1 MKNRLGVKAQLMGL
15 VVLSGV
21 GIVAVGAIGGMTLH
35 RFSTN
40 TTAQV
45 DHVTRTLGTASDA
58 RQATLG
64 MNAQLYRVIAGAD
77 PAEIRQ
83 DAIASI
89 RHASSLDES
98 LQNLAQALPADPRT
112 RQLLELNEGLKKPRM
127 DIIRAAKDNLDADA
141 MAKAKVVDD
150 ALKQVDELS
159 RGILDAQFQVLQQL
173 ADDARATTARMILV
187 MAIVAAAA
195 LLFSGSLSYLLARR
209 YVNRV
214 LALRSAIRSL
224 EAGDLSACVET
235 GSGSDEICSA
245 LGDLGKTFDALNG
258 TVRRIGESSA
268 AVEGRSG
275 EIDRMAA
282 QIKDIGDA
290 MARVVDDARQH
301 SQRIFECTSTCVD
314 SVGEAKSQTER
325 TAQAI
330 DATASGLDVMS
341 GQLEEFQNRVR
352 ETMRFTDE
360 LAESVQ
366 EISRISAQIGE
377 ISDQTNL
384 LALNAAIEAA
394 RAGEQ
399 GRGFAVV
406 ADEVRKLAER
416 SQTSTTEIERIAREV
431 NTKVDRTLALLR
443 SVDGEAREN
452 ANRLAD
458 YARKASDTSAVA
470 RSMRALMDEI
480 DDRMRGQAQA
490 VVGISAN
497 TESLAEVSQK
507 SSDRSD
513 QLYALAAQLHGDA
526 SQLHVAVSGF
536 RTGT

>member
-1 MKNRLGVKAQLMGL
+1 VKAQLMGL
-15 VVLSGV
+15 VVLSGI
-21 GIVAVGAIGGMTLH
+21 GIVAVGAIAGMTLH
-35 RFSTN
+35 RFSEN
-40 TTAQV
+40 TTTQV
-45 DHVTRTLGTASDA
+45 DHVTRTLSTASDA
-58 RQATLG
+58 REATLG
-64 MNAQLYRVIAGAD
+64 MNAKLYRVIAAAD

-89 RHASSLDES
+89 RHASSLEES
-98 LQNLAQALPADPRT
+98 LQSLAKALPEDKRT
-112 RQLLELNEGLKKPRM
+112 EKLLQLNDGLKSTRM
-127 DIIRAAKDNLDADA
+127 EIIRAAKDNLDADA

-150 ALKQVDELS
+150 ALEQVDELS
-159 RGILDAQFQVLQQL
+159 RGILASQFAVLQQL
-173 ADDARATTARMILV
+173 ADDARATTSRMILV
-187 MAIVAAAA
+187 MAIVAGAA
-195 LLFSGSLSYLLARR
+195 LLFSGSISYLLARR

-224 EAGDLSACVET
+224 EAGDLSARVEV
-235 GSGSDEICSA
+235 GAGSDEISTA
-245 LGDLGKTFDALNG
+245 LGDLRKTFDALNG
-258 TVRRIGESSA
+258 TVHRIGASSA
-268 AVEGRSG
+268 LVEGRSG
-275 EIDRMAA
+275 EIDEMAA
-282 QIKDIGDA
+282 QIKAIGEA
-290 MARVVDDARQH
+290 MARVVEDARQH
-301 SQRIFECTSTCVD
+301 SQHIFDATASCVD
-314 SVGEAKSQTER
+314 SVGQAKSQTDR
-325 TAQAI
+325 TADAI
-330 DATASGLDVMS
+330 DATASGLNVMA
-341 GQLEEFQNRVR
+341 GQLEQFQTRVQ

-366 EISRISAQIGE
+366 EISRISANIGE

-416 SQTSTTEIERIAREV
+416 SQSSTTEIERIATEV
-431 NTKVDRTLALLR
+431 NGKVDQTLALLR

-452 ANRLAD
+452 ANRLGD
-458 YARKASDTSAVA
+458 YARKASDTSTVA

-480 DDRMRGQAQA
+480 DERMRGQAQA
-490 VVGISAN
+490 VVGISSN
-497 TESLAEVSQK
+497 TESLAEVSHR

-526 SQLHVAVSGF
+526 SQLQVAVSGF

>member
-1 MKNRLGVKAQLMGL
+1 MRHRLGVKAQLMGL
-15 VVLSGV
+15 VVLSGI

-35 RFSTN
+35 RFSEN
-40 TTAQV
+40 TTTQV

-58 RQATLG
+58 REATLG
-64 MNAQLYRVIAGAD
+64 MNAQLYRVIAAAD

-89 RHASSLDES
+89 RHASSLEES
-98 LQNLAQALPADPRT
+98 LQSLAKALPEDKRT
-112 RQLLELNEGLKKPRM
+112 EKLLQLNDGLKSTRM
-127 DIIRAAKDNLDADA
+127 EIIRAAKDNLDADA

-150 ALKQVDELS
+150 ALEQVDELS
-159 RGILDAQFQVLQQL
+159 RGILASQFAVLQQL
-173 ADDARATTARMILV
+173 ADDARATTSRMILV
-187 MAIVAAAA
+187 MAIVAGAA
-195 LLFSGSLSYLLARR
+195 LLFSGSISYLLARR

-224 EAGDLSACVET
+224 EAGDLSARVV
-235 GSGSDEICSA
+235 
-245 LGDLGKTFDALNG
+245 NG
-258 TVRRIGESSA
+258 TVHRIGASSA
-268 AVEGRSG
+268 LVEGRSG
-275 EIDRMAA
+275 EIDEMAA
-282 QIKDIGDA
+282 QIKAIGEA
-290 MARVVDDARQH
+290 MARVVEDARQH
-301 SQRIFECTSTCVD
+301 SQQIFDATVSCVD
-314 SVGEAKSQTER
+314 SVGQAKTQTDR
-325 TAQAI
+325 TADAI
-330 DATASGLDVMS
+330 DATASGLNVMA
-341 GQLEEFQNRVR
+341 GQLEQFQIRVQ

-366 EISRISAQIGE
+366 EISRISANIGE

-416 SQTSTTEIERIAREV
+416 SQSSTTEIERIATEV
-431 NTKVDRTLALLR
+431 NGKVDQTLSLLR

-452 ANRLAD
+452 ANRLGD
-458 YARKASDTSAVA
+458 YARKASDTSTVA

-480 DDRMRGQAQA
+480 DERMRGQAQA
-490 VVGISAN
+490 VVGISSN
-497 TESLAEVSQK
+497 TESLAEVSHR

-526 SQLHVAVSGF
+526 SQLQVAVSGF